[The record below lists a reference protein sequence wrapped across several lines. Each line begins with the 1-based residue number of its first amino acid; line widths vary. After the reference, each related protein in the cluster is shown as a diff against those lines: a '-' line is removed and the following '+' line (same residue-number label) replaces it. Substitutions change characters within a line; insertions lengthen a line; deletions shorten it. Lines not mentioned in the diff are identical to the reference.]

1 VFNQADMST
10 VLLNNKKVIN
20 AWAIFDWANSAYA
33 LVISTAIFPGYFE
46 EYTPDIIPVLGLD
59 IANSA
64 LYSFAVSFSYIVIAL
79 MSPLLSGIA
88 DYTGRRMFFLR
99 MFTLVGSIACSAL
112 FFFKG
117 EAQLWLGTSA
127 FVLATIGF
135 SGSLVF
141 YDSYLPLI
149 VTEDRYNKT
158 SAKGFTYGYIGSV
171 ILLIFILIM
180 ILQPEYFGFTGG
192 QTGARVGF
200 LLVGVWWIG
209 FAQYTFYHLPKDKKN
224 IFQPHFMKKGYHELL
239 EAWQKVR
246 KLTHTRR
253 FLTAFFFYTAG
264 VQTVIYLATLF
275 AKVEL
280 GFETSEL
287 ILVVLILQM
296 VAIGGAHLFAYVG
309 NIHGNKISIQVM
321 IIIWMAVC
329 IAAFFTYDKVMFYII
344 AGFVGMVMG
353 GIQSQSRATYAMLIP
368 EKTHDTT
375 SYFSFYDVV
384 YKLAIVGGTFVFGLV
399 NNITENMRYS
409 VLVLAVLFFIGYI
422 FMSRTEI
429 GDMRKS
435 VE

>member
-1 VFNQADMST
+1 MST
-10 VLLNNKKVIN
+10 VVLNNKKVIN
-20 AWAIFDWANSAYA
+20 AWALFDWANSAYA

-46 EYTPDIIPVLGLD
+46 EYTPKNIEIWGFD

-64 LYSFAVSFSYIVIAL
+64 LYSFAVSFSYIVIAAL
-79 MSPLLSGIA
+79 SPLLSGIA

-99 MFTLVGSIACSAL
+99 LFTLIGSVACSTL

-117 EAQLWLGTSA
+117 EDQLWLGTSA

-135 SGSLVF
+135 AGSLVF

-171 ILLIFILIM
+171 LLLIFILIM
-180 ILQPEYFGFTGG
+180 ILNPNLFGFKEG

-209 FAQYTFYHLPKDKKN
+209 FAQYTFYYLPKDKKN
-224 IFQPHFMKKGYHELL
+224 VFKLNYMKKGYQELI
-239 EAWQKVR
+239 EAWQNVKH
-246 KLTHTRR
+246 LTHTKR
-253 FLTAFFFYTAG
+253 FLLAFFFYTAG

-287 ILVVLILQM
+287 IMVVLILQL
-296 VAIGGAHLFAYVG
+296 VAIGGAYLFAHVG
-309 NIHGNKISIQVM
+309 NLFGNKISILIM
-321 IIIWMAVC
+321 ITVWIFIC
-329 IAAFFTYDKVMFYII
+329 IAAYFTYDKIMFYII
-344 AGFVGMVMG
+344 AGFVGLVMG

-368 EKTHDTT
+368 QKTHDTT

-384 YKLAIVGGTFVFGLV
+384 YKTAIVGGTFIFGLV
-399 NNITENMRYS
+399 NNITQNMRYS
-409 VLVLAVLFFIGYI
+409 VLALALLFFVGYI
-422 FMSRTEI
+422 LMSRTYI
-429 GDMRKS
+429 GDLEKKQ
-435 VE
+435 ETP